1 MAQKMKPDM
10 AIIITTP
17 QEIALT
23 DSRRAT
29 NMAKKLN
36 ISHIGIVENMS
47 GFICPECGYK
57 IELFGRGGGKKEAEK
72 LGVLYLGDIPLNIKA
87 RERADEGIPIILE
100 DDKADISQRIR
111 KIARKIEEI
120 LN

>member
-1 MAQKMKPDM
+1 
-10 AIIITTP
+10 
-17 QEIALT
+17 
-23 DSRRAT
+23 
-29 NMAKKLN
+29 MAKKLN